1 MTGSICWTALFTTR
15 PALSGEQWTNNPHN
29 NDSLESC
36 CQDGGEDQLDPN
48 DLQVKTEFHNK
59 SREFYNENEDVAVM
73 MFDINHGYRRC
84 SSIDLI
90 QYMGRRLSD
99 ASCQKTQSAENFGG
113 GG

>member
-1 MTGSICWTALFTTR
+1 MTLSICWTALSTTR
-15 PALSGEQWTNNPHN
+15 PALSGEQWTNNPQN

-36 CQDGGEDQLDPN
+36 SQDGGEDQLDQN
-48 DLQVKTEFHNK
+48 ALQVKTEFHNK

-90 QYMGRRLSD
+90 PWVD
-99 ASCQKTQSAENFGG
+99 D
-113 GG
+113 

>member
-1 MTGSICWTALFTTR
+1 MAGSICWTALFTTR

-36 CQDGGEDQLDPN
+36 SQDGGEGQLDPN

-90 QYMGRRLSD
+90 PWGD
-99 ASCQKTQSAENFGG
+99 D
-113 GG
+113 

>member
-15 PALSGEQWTNNPHN
+15 PALSREQCTNNPHN

-36 CQDGGEDQLDPN
+36 SQDGREGQLDRN

-90 QYMGRRLSD
+90 PWVD
-99 ASCQKTQSAENFGG
+99 D
-113 GG
+113 

>member
-15 PALSGEQWTNNPHN
+15 PALSREQWTNNLHN
-29 NDSLESC
+29 NDSLEPC
-36 CQDGGEDQLDPN
+36 FQDGGEDQLDPN

-90 QYMGRRLSD
+90 PWVD
-99 ASCQKTQSAENFGG
+99 D
-113 GG
+113 